1 MDNDIFLVI
10 QQVCLTASGLPLPA
24 KSLQDEQEH
33 WGDHLAFAA
42 CALFA
47 PAFHFSIEVIFVKTS
62 CILLAAVLALT
73 LSACLAPA
81 SSTPA
86 SAPES
91 SSAVSSAPAF
101 SSEAASSSVIR
112 SDYFY
117 VTESDSSASDLK
129 DASVSAPDLATPD
142 SDAFTR
148 FEAGLSDL
156 GISSSERV
164 TMDATYIGGEAGYKY
179 QCEGYKIELYQFD
192 PESDAYKKAES
203 EGIVTLEGFGDF
215 SALAHDGLVLLNN
228 SSLPQE
234 IVDLFN
240 SL

>member
-1 MDNDIFLVI
+1 M
-10 QQVCLTASGLPLPA
+10 
-24 KSLQDEQEH
+24 
-33 WGDHLAFAA
+33 
-42 CALFA
+42 
-47 PAFHFSIEVIFVKTS
+47 KTS

-73 LSACLAPA
+73 LPACLAPA

-117 VTESDSSASDLK
+117 VTESDTSASDLK

-156 GISSSERV
+156 GISFSERV

>member
-1 MDNDIFLVI
+1 M
-10 QQVCLTASGLPLPA
+10 
-24 KSLQDEQEH
+24 
-33 WGDHLAFAA
+33 
-42 CALFA
+42 
-47 PAFHFSIEVIFVKTS
+47 KTS

-91 SSAVSSAPAF
+91 SSAVSSAPAS

-156 GISSSERV
+156 GIFFSERV

>member
-1 MDNDIFLVI
+1 M
-10 QQVCLTASGLPLPA
+10 
-24 KSLQDEQEH
+24 
-33 WGDHLAFAA
+33 
-42 CALFA
+42 
-47 PAFHFSIEVIFVKTS
+47 KTS

-91 SSAVSSAPAF
+91 SSAVSSAPAS

-117 VTESDSSASDLK
+117 VTESDTSASDLK

-148 FEAGLSDL
+148 FEAGLSEL
-156 GISSSERV
+156 GIFFSERV

>member
-1 MDNDIFLVI
+1 M
-10 QQVCLTASGLPLPA
+10 
-24 KSLQDEQEH
+24 
-33 WGDHLAFAA
+33 
-42 CALFA
+42 
-47 PAFHFSIEVIFVKTS
+47 KTS
-62 CILLAAVLALT
+62 CILLTAVLALT
-73 LSACLAPA
+73 LAACSAPA
-81 SSTPA
+81 SGTPASSAPA

-91 SSAVSSAPAF
+91 AITSSSAPAASAPAS
-101 SSEAASSSVIR
+101 SSEAASSPESSSVIR

-117 VTESDSSASDLK
+117 VTESDSSASDLT

-156 GISSSERV
+156 GISFSERV
-164 TMDATYIGGEAGYKY
+164 TMDATHIGGEAGYKY

-234 IVDLFN
+234 VIDLFN

>member
-1 MDNDIFLVI
+1 M
-10 QQVCLTASGLPLPA
+10 
-24 KSLQDEQEH
+24 
-33 WGDHLAFAA
+33 GDHLAFAA
-42 CALFA
+42 SALFA

-86 SAPES
+86 SAPE
-91 SSAVSSAPAF
+91 
-101 SSEAASSSVIR
+101 SSSVIR

-156 GISSSERV
+156 GISFSERV

>member
-1 MDNDIFLVI
+1 M
-10 QQVCLTASGLPLPA
+10 
-24 KSLQDEQEH
+24 
-33 WGDHLAFAA
+33 GDHLAFAA

-73 LSACLAPA
+73 LPACLAPA

-117 VTESDSSASDLK
+117 VTESDTSASDLK

-156 GISSSERV
+156 GISFSERV

>member
-1 MDNDIFLVI
+1 M
-10 QQVCLTASGLPLPA
+10 
-24 KSLQDEQEH
+24 
-33 WGDHLAFAA
+33 
-42 CALFA
+42 
-47 PAFHFSIEVIFVKTS
+47 KTS

-86 SAPES
+86 SAPEF
-91 SSAVSSAPAF
+91 SSAVSSAPAS

-156 GISSSERV
+156 GISFSERV

-179 QCEGYKIELYQFD
+179 QCECYKIELYQFD

>member
-1 MDNDIFLVI
+1 M
-10 QQVCLTASGLPLPA
+10 
-24 KSLQDEQEH
+24 
-33 WGDHLAFAA
+33 GDHLAFAA

-91 SSAVSSAPAF
+91 SSAVSSAPA
-101 SSEAASSSVIR
+101 SSSVIR

-156 GISSSERV
+156 GISFSERV

-215 SALAHDGLVLLNN
+215 PALAHDGLVLLNN

>member
-1 MDNDIFLVI
+1 M
-10 QQVCLTASGLPLPA
+10 
-24 KSLQDEQEH
+24 
-33 WGDHLAFAA
+33 GDHLAFAA

-91 SSAVSSAPAF
+91 SSAVSSAPA
-101 SSEAASSSVIR
+101 SSSVIR

-156 GISSSERV
+156 GISFSERV

>member
-1 MDNDIFLVI
+1 M
-10 QQVCLTASGLPLPA
+10 
-24 KSLQDEQEH
+24 
-33 WGDHLAFAA
+33 GDHLAFAA
-42 CALFA
+42 YALFA

-91 SSAVSSAPAF
+91 SSAVSSAPAS

-112 SDYFY
+112 SDSFY

-148 FEAGLSDL
+148 FEAGLSEL
-156 GISSSERV
+156 GIFFSERV
-164 TMDATYIGGEAGYKY
+164 TMDATYIGGETGYKY
-179 QCEGYKIELYQFD
+179 QCDGYKIELYQFD

>member
-1 MDNDIFLVI
+1 M
-10 QQVCLTASGLPLPA
+10 
-24 KSLQDEQEH
+24 
-33 WGDHLAFAA
+33 
-42 CALFA
+42 
-47 PAFHFSIEVIFVKTS
+47 KTS

-91 SSAVSSAPAF
+91 SSAVSSAPAS

-156 GISSSERV
+156 GISFSERV
-164 TMDATYIGGEAGYKY
+164 TMDATYIGGESGYKY

>member
-1 MDNDIFLVI
+1 M
-10 QQVCLTASGLPLPA
+10 
-24 KSLQDEQEH
+24 
-33 WGDHLAFAA
+33 
-42 CALFA
+42 
-47 PAFHFSIEVIFVKTS
+47 KTS

-91 SSAVSSAPAF
+91 SSAVSSAPA
-101 SSEAASSSVIR
+101 SSSKAASSSVIR

-156 GISSSERV
+156 GISFSERV

>member
-1 MDNDIFLVI
+1 M
-10 QQVCLTASGLPLPA
+10 
-24 KSLQDEQEH
+24 
-33 WGDHLAFAA
+33 GDHLAFAA

-91 SSAVSSAPAF
+91 SSAVSSAPAS

-148 FEAGLSDL
+148 FEAGLSEL
-156 GISSSERV
+156 GIFFSERV

>member
-1 MDNDIFLVI
+1 M
-10 QQVCLTASGLPLPA
+10 
-24 KSLQDEQEH
+24 
-33 WGDHLAFAA
+33 GDHLAFAA

-73 LSACLAPA
+73 LPACLAPA

-91 SSAVSSAPAF
+91 SSAVSSAPAS

-148 FEAGLSDL
+148 FEAGLSEL
-156 GISSSERV
+156 GIFFSERV

-215 SALAHDGLVLLNN
+215 SALAHDGLVLLNT

>member
-1 MDNDIFLVI
+1 M
-10 QQVCLTASGLPLPA
+10 
-24 KSLQDEQEH
+24 
-33 WGDHLAFAA
+33 
-42 CALFA
+42 
-47 PAFHFSIEVIFVKTS
+47 KTS

-91 SSAVSSAPAF
+91 SSAVSSAPAS
-101 SSEAASSSVIR
+101 SSEAGSSSVIR

-156 GISSSERV
+156 GISFSERV